1 MIGKILKERY
11 KIYDKVGSGGVA
23 SVFIARD
30 LQTYEVVAVKILKE
44 EYTSNPNFIKRFLRE
59 AEVVSNLH
67 HQNITNVKDYGVEDN
82 QHFIVMEYVEGK
94 MLSQIVEE
102 KGCIPPDQT
111 IDVIVQVLS
120 ALEYAWENGIVAH
133 RDIKPQNIML
143 DKTGLIKVMDF
154 GIARVSSSHTMT
166 QAGTFLGTP
175 YYMSPEQAQGKET
188 DIRSDIYSVGISLF
202 QLVCGKVP
210 FDADTPWSVVNMHIT
225 QTPPCIQINPPY
237 QDLCKVIDKALS
249 KKVEDRY
256 QTPKEMQEEL
266 EKVKKGSAL
275 GVESSATMV
284 GSPIGEL
291 YINSNPSGARVYI
304 NQELKG
310 VTPTLVRNLPPKS
323 YKVKI
328 EKENFKT
335 EEKTC
340 QVVANQ
346 RAMLEST
353 LKQAPA
359 KQQTTTY
366 QQPMQS
372 NGNQTFVG
380 EAPSAYPPQTMQR
393 SAPKKSPVV
402 LFGLIGFIAIAMI
415 VGGILVFKPK
425 GPTNKPN
432 TDYSQNQ
439 NGTGNNQNTG
449 GDQGSTGGNKD
460 KPITGGTQLLV
471 ESDPSGA
478 EIYVDAR
485 SISQFTPFTIQDI
498 PPGKHDISVIY
509 KYQKAMQSI
518 VIASG
523 EKKQIKLVIPIS
535 TENEIIASSNP
546 SGAEIYLDGKDTG
559 QKTPATLLKLEK
571 GIHEIRMVLPGYEAF
586 EIQVNVNGT
595 ATVSGNLVKSNTPQG
610 TVLIESTPANAS
622 VVIQGKAYGTTPV
635 TVTLAPGTY
644 SAVLSLAGYKNE
656 TKSFEVKA
664 DQQVTV
670 SVTLSKIPPPPPPP
684 STVKTGTVYI
694 SSSPTGANIYI
705 SGKYYGN
712 TPMTITLSPGS
723 YSTTLIFSGYYEA
736 SKSFSISQGKQTT
749 LTVYLTKIPPKPPTP
764 PAPTTG
770 NLTITSSPS
779 GAEVY
784 VNGSFKGMSPITLTG
799 INKGT
804 YTVKVVLEGY
814 ESASRS
820 VTVYGGQTSRADFS
834 LKKKSS
840 GPAILKIFSNPE
852 GAEVYIDGNLV
863 GLTNDTFTISAG
875 THKILIRL
883 EGYKDFVM
891 TITVKS
897 GETRDIRATLIE
909 K

>member
-82 QHFIVMEYVEGK
+82 QYFIVMEYVEGK

-111 IDVIVQVLS
+111 IDVIIQVLS

-175 YYMSPEQAQGKET
+175 YYMSPEQAQGRET

-237 QDLCKVIDKALS
+237 HDLCKVIDKSLA
-249 KKVEDRY
+249 KKVEERY
-256 QTPKEMQEEL
+256 QTPKEMQADLEL
-266 EKVKKGSAL
+266 IKKGSSL
-275 GVESSATMV
+275 TPESGATMV
-284 GSPIGEL
+284 MTAAGEL
-291 YINSNPSGARVYI
+291 YVNSNPPGARVYI

-310 VTPTLVRNLPPKS
+310 VSPTLVRNLPPKS

-335 EEKTC
+335 EEKSC

-346 RAMLEST
+346 RAMLELT
-353 LKQAPA
+353 LKPSTA
-359 KQQTTTY
+359 KQQSTTY
-366 QQPMQS
+366 QQPIQA

-380 EAPSAYPPQTMQR
+380 EAPTTYPPQTMQQPAAR
-393 SAPKKSPVV
+393 KSPIA
-402 LFGLIGFIAIAMI
+402 LIGIIGFVVVAMV

-425 GPTNKPN
+425 GTVNKN
-432 TDYSQNQ
+432 STDYSQYQ
-439 NGTGNNQNTG
+439 NNTGNNQNSG
-449 GDQGSTGGNKD
+449 NNQGSTGGSTNSG
-460 KPITGGTQLLV
+460 TTTVGATQLLI
-471 ESDPSGA
+471 ESEPAGA
-478 EIYVDAR
+478 EIYLDGT
-485 SISQFTPFTIQDI
+485 SISQITPFTIQSI
-498 PPGKHDISVIY
+498 QPGKHDISVIY
-509 KYQKAMQSI
+509 NHQKATQSI
-518 VIASG
+518 TLGSG
-523 EKKQIKLVIPIS
+523 EQKQIKLIIPIS
-535 TENEIIASSNP
+535 TENEIIASSIP
-546 SGAEIYLDGKDTG
+546 SGAEIFLDGKDTG
-559 QKTPATLLKLEK
+559 QKTPATLSKLVK
-571 GIHEIRMVLPGYEAF
+571 GIHEVRFVLPGYEAF

-595 ATVSGNLVKSNTPQG
+595 AIVSGNLVRSGTPQG
-610 TVLIESTPANAS
+610 TVIFQSNPGNAT
-622 VVIQGKAYGTTPV
+622 VTIQGKAYGTTPV
-635 TVTLAPGTY
+635 TITLAPGTY
-644 SAVLSLAGYKNE
+644 SAVVSLAGYKNE
-656 TKSFEVKA
+656 TKSFEIKA
-664 DQQVTV
+664 DEQITV
-670 SVTLSKIPPPPPPP
+670 SVTLTKIPPPPPPP
-684 STVKTGTVYI
+684 PTSKTGTVSI
-694 SSSPTGANIYI
+694 SSSPSGANVYI
-705 SGKYYGN
+705 GGKYYGS
-712 TPMTITLSPGS
+712 TPMTITLSAG
-723 YSTTLIFSGYYEA
+723 YYTATVKLSGYYDA
-736 SKSFSISQGKQTT
+736 SKSFSVSQGQQTS
-749 LTVYLTKIPPKPPTP
+749 LTIYLTKIPPKPPEP
-764 PAPTTG
+764 STG

-784 VNGSFKGMSPITLTG
+784 VNGSFKGMTPLTLTG
-799 INKGT
+799 INKGA
-804 YTVKVVLEGY
+804 YTIKVVLEGY

-820 VTVYGGQTSRADFS
+820 VTVYGGQTSRADFQ
-834 LKKKSS
+834 LKKKLS

-897 GETRDIRATLIE
+897 GETREIRATLIE